1 MSTTLRNV
9 CTVDEFINVA
19 ETNVASLF
27 QDFDFSFLYNYSVFE
42 PTSRGQEKVFEPPE
56 LLQAFLHCYHK
67 EIYGT
72 RPVEREIS
80 GGILWKLLGFPRTPS
95 RHVVNKF
102 LNDLGEVIEDVFEK
116 LVEKAKNHGLL
127 DSVYYID
134 STDVKTKPYDTYGS
148 WNYDRTKDQ
157 YYYGYGC
164 TVVTS
169 GDKIPVAAAFTDSKK
184 TSEETA
190 LEVAGKALDIKDP
203 VAVVGDSEF
212 DMIKFHDTLISRG
225 VVPVAT
231 YNPRN
236 TSDPLK
242 IDYRVE
248 ERVQKTADNVTLKPR
263 DLDKFSQDRSQV
275 ERTIGACKP
284 CGMAETQV
292 RTRRNA
298 ETQVF
303 LSLCLR
309 VLIAITNK
317 KHGEN
322 PGKTKLNT

>member
-1 MSTTLRNV
+1 M
-9 CTVDEFINVA
+9 
-19 ETNVASLF
+19 
-27 QDFDFSFLYNYSVFE
+27 
-42 PTSRGQEKVFEPPE
+42 
-56 LLQAFLHCYHK
+56 
-67 EIYGT
+67 
-72 RPVEREIS
+72 
-80 GGILWKLLGFPRTPS
+80 
-95 RHVVNKF
+95 
-102 LNDLGEVIEDVFEK
+102 
-116 LVEKAKNHGLL
+116 
-127 DSVYYID
+127 
-134 STDVKTKPYDTYGS
+134 
-148 WNYDRTKDQ
+148 
-157 YYYGYGC
+157 
-164 TVVTS
+164 VTS
-169 GDKIPVAAAFTDSKK
+169 GDKIPVAASFRDSKK

-212 DMIKFHDTLISRG
+212 DMIEFHDNLISRG
-225 VVPVAT
+225 VVPVAD

-236 TSDPLK
+236 TTDPLK

-248 ERVQKTADNVTLKPR
+248 ERVQKITDCVRLDPD
-263 DLDKFSQDRSQV
+263 DLEVFSQDRSQV
-275 ERTIGACKP
+275 EQTIGACKC

-317 KHGEN
+317 KHGKN